1 MAAAPEKAVTMTTKS
16 KTKPTAEMAISAD
29 LSPELAQAR
38 ASAPRRPRIILPV
51 GRGTRGKTWTSEY
64 LIATALSTGRP
75 LVVGD
80 GDRQNQSLA
89 MRFSDVRTPP
99 SADEGEMRTWIA
111 GFFEAVLASG
121 ADALLDLGAGDL
133 ILRRTAKEME
143 LLPWLDAMGVD
154 LVVVHLL
161 GPSAEDLAHLAAVEE
176 AGLAAPMTVL
186 ILNEGTVPP
195 NRDPATAFA
204 ATIGAH
210 PILAATVARGARLV
224 RLPRLDCAPEMEER
238 GFSLAHALEGRL
250 PEGVAPLGPWAAQQL
265 ALWRRRTQAAL
276 APVADWLL

>member
-1 MAAAPEKAVTMTTKS
+1 MTTK
-16 KTKPTAEMAISAD
+16 TKIRPLAEMAAPAVGNPPTAD
-29 LSPELAQAR
+29 AE
-38 ASAPRRPRIILPV
+38 ASAVGPPRPRIILPV
-51 GRGTRGKTWTSEY
+51 GRGTRGKTWVSEF

-75 LVVGD
+75 LLVGD

-89 MRFSDVRTPP
+89 ARFAGVRTPP
-99 SADEGEMRTWIA
+99 SADESEMRTWIA
-111 GFFEAVLASG
+111 NFIESVILSG
-121 ADALLDLGAGDL
+121 ETDALLDLGAGDL
-133 ILRRTAKEME
+133 SLRRTAKEQE
-143 LLPWLDAMGVD
+143 LLTWLDDMGVD

-195 NRDPATAFA
+195 NRDPAAAFA

-210 PILAATVARGARLV
+210 PILAATIARGARLV

-238 GFSLAHALEGRL
+238 GLGLAHALAGRV
-250 PEGVAPLGPWAAQQL
+250 PDGVAPLGPWAAQQL
-265 ALWRRRTQAAL
+265 ALWRRRTQAAF
-276 APVADWLL
+276 APVSDWLL